1 MNLKSLSQNTKDSIK
16 ISNKA
21 VEQIYKELKICEGF
35 ISSYH
40 SQKIITENLIKNNLK
55 KISDLQVKNIKIET
69 QKKEIDNLVKT
80 NEKTILKAKRRGR
93 NLPIVGFLALI
104 VGVVISK

>member
-16 ISNKA
+16 VSNKA

-40 SQKIITENLIKNNLK
+40 SQKIITENLIKNK
-55 KISDLQVKNIKIET
+55 
-69 QKKEIDNLVKT
+69 
-80 NEKTILKAKRRGR
+80 
-93 NLPIVGFLALI
+93 P
-104 VGVVISK
+104 